1 MDNKENLPV
10 FSRHN
15 EEFLLKKR
23 KRQAFHVGGNSLCQQ
38 HIWSH
43 YTIYQER
50 CAECGIKENHYAIPR
65 EVKNARF
72 EAKKLEQSG
81 QRTLDGMLSVPRQK
95 EFSRE
100 NMLKAIAE
108 FVVCDDQV
116 SSTANLFQY
125 LIGNPGPVPRSCK
138 QGHILQLHGSNAS
151 SSYQHRLTIH
161 PQHLHLC
168 SQLLHQIF

>member
-1 MDNKENLPV
+1 
-10 FSRHN
+10 
-15 EEFLLKKR
+15 
-23 KRQAFHVGGNSLCQQ
+23 
-38 HIWSH
+38 
-43 YTIYQER
+43 
-50 CAECGIKENHYAIPR
+50 
-65 EVKNARF
+65 
-72 EAKKLEQSG
+72 
-81 QRTLDGMLSVPRQK
+81 MLSVPWQK

-100 NMLKAIAE
+100 NMLKAVAE

-138 QGHILQLHGSNAS
+138 QGHIPQLHGSNVS